1 MKTTTALSLSF
12 MTMALASCDHKD
24 SGATGQRPNVIFIYA
39 DDMGKGMI
47 SAYGQPYVKT
57 PNMDQLIRQGVS
69 FTNAYGCMLS
79 APARASLLTGYNDCG
94 QGHWRITRAN
104 KYAVNVADTAVIAPL
119 EKTLNNSRVQ
129 LPAGDFYLPQV
140 FQKAGYT
147 TAQIGKLEYGF
158 VSTRDE
164 MKAHGW
170 DYYYGYLDHVR
181 CHGFY
186 PPFLFENG
194 AIVPIEGN
202 TRANCGKTMEP
213 ETPEAYADRHNLE
226 GKAVYSQDLF
236 LEKIIQFI
244 RDHKDGP
251 FFLFHPTQLPHGPVS
266 VPEVDPSLE
275 SIPQLT
281 PIEKEYATMVK
292 ILDRNIGVIMDELR
306 ALGIEQQT
314 LIVFASD
321 NGHEIYYGQSGRCEK
336 PYKNMT
342 TGQLFDD
349 YTDKYYSTLSGD
361 VFNGNADMAGLKR
374 SNLEGGVRV
383 PLAFYWP
390 GHIQPRE
397 SHQVVAMY
405 DLLPTFAQW
414 LGVSLPSGKDGV
426 SLYPLL
432 QASASAP
439 SDTTLADDRYV
450 AFSSFIGPALVRN
463 DGWKLRYYA
472 PTRTYELYQLCIDP
486 QERNPLTDNYPDLV
500 AILKEQLLRECNGN
514 IENGIYRD

>member
-1 MKTTTALSLSF
+1 
-12 MTMALASCDHKD
+12 MTLALAGCDHKD
-24 SGATGQRPNVIFIYA
+24 SGAAVRRPNVIFIYA

-47 SAYGQPYVKT
+47 SAYGQPYVQT
-57 PNMDQLIRQGVS
+57 PHMDQLFRQGMS

-79 APARASLLTGYNDCG
+79 APARASLLTGYNDCV
-94 QGHWRITRAN
+94 QDHWRIRRAN
-104 KYAVNVADTAVIAPL
+104 RYAVPVADTSVIAPI
-119 EKTLNNSRVQ
+119 EKELDGTRVQ

-158 VSTRDE
+158 VSSRQEIKD
-164 MKAHGW
+164 HGW

-194 AIVPIEGN
+194 SIVPIEGN

-236 LEKIIQFI
+236 LEKILQFI

-266 VPEVDPSLE
+266 VPEVDPTLE
-275 SIPQLT
+275 GIPQLT

-314 LIVFASD
+314 LIIFASD

-336 PYKNMT
+336 PYKNLT

-349 YTDKYYSTLSGD
+349 FTDKYYSTLSGD
-361 VFNGNADMAGLKR
+361 VFNGNAGMAGLKR

-383 PLAFYWP
+383 PLSFYWP

-414 LGVSLPSGKDGV
+414 LGVPLTSAKDGT

-432 QASASAP
+432 QTGAAAP
-439 SDTTLADDRYV
+439 SDTALAKDRYV
-450 AFSSFIGPALVRN
+450 AFSSYLGPALVRN

-472 PTRTYELYQLCIDP
+472 PARTYELYQLQVDP
-486 QERNPLTDNYPDLV
+486 QERNPLTDQYPDLV
-500 AILKEQLLRECNGN
+500 ATLKEQLLRECNGN
-514 IENGIYRD
+514 INNGIYRD